1 MSFFKVCKES
11 VIRVRDLLS
20 NTFEREY
27 SCNKGNPSW
36 KILNREVSE
45 PSGLVGLI
53 SDILTPKGARWVDEG
68 LWERGCLMK

>member
-27 SCNKGNPSW
+27 SCNKGNLSW
-36 KILNREVSE
+36 EIINREVSE
-45 PSGLVGLI
+45 PSELVGLV
-53 SDILTPKGARWVDEG
+53 SDILTPKGASWVDEG
-68 LWERGCLMK
+68 R

>member
-1 MSFFKVCKES
+1 MSFFKVCKEY

-27 SCNKGNPSW
+27 NKGNLSW
-36 KILNREVSE
+36 KIINREVSE
-45 PSGLVGLI
+45 PSELVGLV

-68 LWERGCLMK
+68 R